1 MNILIKN
8 NIIIFF
14 DNLYKSYIINFLVT
28 QYINLKTYIW
38 FIFDS
43 LIAFILIDILK
54 KEIEKKIGK
63 KVTNRGD
70 CELVSNVIL
79 ETLEVEISYST
90 IRRLYGLIN
99 ETKPNKKTLNTLA
112 KFVGYKNYIHFSQ
125 NYSYKQKID
134 LTDIIYKTVS
144 ENDSEDIINLV
155 NKTKKSSED
164 FVSMIIILVRE
175 LWHNENYDLINRI
188 FRLKALNFNSFS
200 YYEVLKIGNSIGL
213 LIRKKSK
220 IDPIFLKNINF
231 LECVLL
237 IFVDYSSLNK
247 YYGDSLKIIKK
258 NNFKYDIT
266 LFSLALLEFRNF
278 LNNKNVNKITF
289 KVSKTKRLHPILSG
303 RLLSLKLLSAD
314 PNKRLKILHTQHKS
328 LLTKGNIIDYYYELF
343 TTSIL
348 LKNIEIMSFLIS
360 LITLKVEFYYQK
372 AHLNSFYLMSL
383 FYYKLTGDIE
393 NETKF
398 LKSFK
403 LSDCRYS
410 YKEFISLIHLIYL
423 YNSTATSAN
432 KKKIK
437 IKYLSLSEKLNY
449 SYFSEDLLLNYFD

>member
-1 MNILIKN
+1 M
-8 NIIIFF
+8 
-14 DNLYKSYIINFLVT
+14 VH
-28 QYINLKTYIW
+28 IW
-38 FIFDS
+38 FIFGS
-43 LIAFILIDILK
+43 LITFILIDILK

-63 KVTNRGD
+63 KITNRGD

-79 ETLEVEISYST
+79 ETLEEEISYST
-90 IRRLYGLIN
+90 IRRLYGLVN
-99 ETKPNKKTLNTLA
+99 QTKPNKKTLNTLA
-112 KFVGYKNYIHFSQ
+112 KFIGYKNYIHFSQ

-144 ENDSEDIINLV
+144 ENDSEEIFNLV
-155 NKTKKSSED
+155 NKTKNSSED
-164 FVSMIIILVRE
+164 FISMVIILIRE
-175 LWHNENYDLINRI
+175 LWHNENYNLINKI

-200 YYEVLKIGNSIGL
+200 YYEVLKLGNSIGL

-220 IDPIFLKNINF
+220 IEPILLNNINF
-231 LECVLL
+231 LECVFL

-258 NNFKYDIT
+258 NNIKYDIT
-266 LFSLALLEFRNF
+266 LFSSALLEFRNF

-289 KVSKTKRLHPILSG
+289 KASITKPLHPILSG
-303 RLLSLKLLSAD
+303 RLLSLKLISAD
-314 PNKRLKILHTQHKS
+314 QNKRLRILNTYHKS
-328 LLTKGNIIDYYYELF
+328 LLTKGNIISHYYELF

-348 LKNIEIMSFLIS
+348 LKNIEIMFFLINR
-360 LITLKVEFYYQK
+360 ITLKVEFYYQK
-372 AHLNSFYLMSL
+372 THLNSFYLMCL

-393 NETKF
+393 NENKF

-423 YNSTATSAN
+423 YDSSTTSAN
-432 KKKIK
+432 KKNIK
-437 IKYLSLSEKLNY
+437 ITYLSLSEKLNY
-449 SYFSEDLLLNYFD
+449 SYFSEDFLLNYFD

>member
-1 MNILIKN
+1 M
-8 NIIIFF
+8 
-14 DNLYKSYIINFLVT
+14 
-28 QYINLKTYIW
+28 
-38 FIFDS
+38 
-43 LIAFILIDILK
+43 FILIDILK

-164 FVSMIIILVRE
+164 FVSMIIILIRE

-220 IDPIFLKNINF
+220 IDPIFLNNINF

-403 LSDCRYS
+403 LSDCRDS

>member
-1 MNILIKN
+1 MNQYTNIKA
-8 NIIIFF
+8 
-14 DNLYKSYIINFLVT
+14 YIR
-28 QYINLKTYIW
+28 

-112 KFVGYKNYIHFSQ
+112 KYVGYKNYIHFSQ

-164 FVSMIIILVRE
+164 FVSMIIILIRE
-175 LWHNENYDLINRI
+175 LWHNENYDLINKI

-220 IDPIFLKNINF
+220 IDPIFFNNINF

-360 LITLKVEFYYQK
+360 LISLKVKFYYQK
-372 AHLNSFYLMSL
+372 THLNSFYLMCL

-403 LSDCRYS
+403 LSDCRDS

-423 YNSTATSAN
+423 YNSTTTNAN

-437 IKYLSLSEKLNY
+437 TKYLSLSEKLNY